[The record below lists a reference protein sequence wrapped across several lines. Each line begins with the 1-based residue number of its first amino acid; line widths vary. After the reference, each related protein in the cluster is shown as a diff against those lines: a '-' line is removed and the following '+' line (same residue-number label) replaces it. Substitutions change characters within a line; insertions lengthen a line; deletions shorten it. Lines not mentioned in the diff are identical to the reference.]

1 MKKIAQLSLAAAALV
16 AGQAANALSFE
27 TVADASFT
35 EYFTLTPAT
44 TNRLAL
50 TVSGL
55 AAQFSALNFE
65 ILSGG
70 PAVTGTVSNG
80 NLVGAFNDARNSTY
94 ILNAGTTYT
103 LKITGTTKASPPGGF
118 GLVSITSVNGTV
130 SPVPEPESYAMLLAG
145 LGLVGTI
152 ARRRMKTKAEA

>member
-1 MKKIAQLSLAAAALV
+1 MKKIAQLSLVAAALV
-16 AGQAANALSFE
+16 AGQAANALSFQ
-27 TVADASFT
+27 TVANTSFT
-35 EYFTLTPAT
+35 EYFTLTPAI

-50 TVSGL
+50 SVSGL

-70 PAVTGTVSNG
+70 PVVTGMLTNNS
-80 NLVGAFNDARNSTY
+80 LVGAFNDARNAGYT
-94 ILNAGTTYT
+94 LTAGTTYT
-103 LKITGTTKASPPGGF
+103 LKITGVTKAAPPGVF
-118 GLVSITSVNGTV
+118 GLVSVSSANGTV

-152 ARRRMKTKAEA
+152 ARRRMKSKEA